1 MLCLDISNIAIINVK
16 GIAYFLQ
23 FWRNWLLKVLCLK
36 IVDIYKMHIKE
47 INIKI
52 RVFDYFD
59 NLIKVK
65 KLETKSVLSDRKT
78 IRIWSFILLY
88 MMVVIQYEYC
98 FCIIINWW
106 DQLKNMKEKILES
119 LSLYTN
125 KSMRQG

>member
-1 MLCLDISNIAIINVK
+1 MLCLDISNIAIINDK

-65 KLETKSVLSDRKT
+65 KLETKSVLSDRKNYKDLVIYFT
-78 IRIWSFILLY
+78 IYDGGNSIWVLFLY
-88 MMVVIQYEYC
+88 YNKLMGPTEEHEGKNTWKLVIVY
-98 FCIIINWW
+98 
-106 DQLKNMKEKILES
+106 
-119 LSLYTN
+119 
-125 KSMRQG
+125 

>member
-65 KLETKSVLSDRKT
+65 KLETKSVLSDRKNYKDLVIYFT
-78 IRIWSFILLY
+78 IYDGGNSIWVLFLY
-88 MMVVIQYEYC
+88 YNKLMGPTEEHERKNTWKLVIVY
-98 FCIIINWW
+98 
-106 DQLKNMKEKILES
+106 
-119 LSLYTN
+119 
-125 KSMRQG
+125 

>member
-65 KLETKSVLSDRKT
+65 KLETKSVLSDRKNYKDLVIYFT
-78 IRIWSFILLY
+78 IYDGGNSIWVLFLY
-88 MMVVIQYEYC
+88 YNKLMGPTEEHEG
-98 FCIIINWW
+98 
-106 DQLKNMKEKILES
+106 KNTWKLVTV
-119 LSLYTN
+119 Y
-125 KSMRQG
+125 